1 MSIGRPTTEIDN
13 AIMEMSRGQS
23 SNNLRGDALDRMAR
37 QLRAMACPCGD
48 AIISG
53 GEMLILNNNPPLA
66 RFLPDEWT
74 TLMHGPTVRCL

>member
-1 MSIGRPTTEIDN
+1 MSIGRTTEIDN
-13 AIMEMSRGQS
+13 AIMERWRGQS

-66 RFLPDEWT
+66 GFLPV
-74 TLMHGPTVRCL
+74 L